1 MKPPLPQ
8 RHRAALLAGILVVIV
23 LGLASRRYPGLFPT
37 ALGKYP
43 GDALWALMVFLGGA
57 LIRPGASTGRLA
69 SAAMFTSFLVEFS
82 QIYRAPWIDAVRA
95 TTAGHLVLGSTFS
108 FGDLAAYA
116 VGIGVGAVLDGVLWT
131 KPWRRAGASPA
142 SVDGSA

>member
-1 MKPPLPQ
+1 MKPSSPQ
-8 RHRAALLAGILVVIV
+8 RQRAGLLVGLLVVIV

-43 GDALWALMVFLGGA
+43 GDALWALMVFFGWA
-57 LIRPGASTGRLA
+57 LIRPAASSVRLA
-69 SAAMFTSFLVEFS
+69 SAALLTSFLVEFS
-82 QIYRAPWIDAVRA
+82 QLYHAPWIDAVRA

-108 FGDLAAYA
+108 FRDLAAYA
-116 VGIGVGAVLDGVLWT
+116 VGIGAAAVLDGILRA
-131 KPWRRAGASPA
+131 KPWRKAGAGLP